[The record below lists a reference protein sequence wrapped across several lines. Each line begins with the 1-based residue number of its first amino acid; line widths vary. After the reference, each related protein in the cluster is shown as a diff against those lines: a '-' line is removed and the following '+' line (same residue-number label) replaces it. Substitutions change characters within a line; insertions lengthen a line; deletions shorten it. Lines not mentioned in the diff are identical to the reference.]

1 MFIIFIMFFLE
12 IIFLVDSIL
21 MYLVVNI
28 IVKEYIFFILF
39 NVNYFVIVLFRVIG
53 IFLNVVWDR

>member
-1 MFIIFIMFFLE
+1 MFFLE